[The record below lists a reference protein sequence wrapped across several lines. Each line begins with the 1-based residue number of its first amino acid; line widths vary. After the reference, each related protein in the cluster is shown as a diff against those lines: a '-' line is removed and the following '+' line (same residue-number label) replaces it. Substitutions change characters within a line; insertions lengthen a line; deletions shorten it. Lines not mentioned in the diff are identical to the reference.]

1 MTFVHGVNDFVKVH
15 PGYLTKMMTALTT
28 AKLCQQFNIKLKEE
42 ILTVDW
48 MAACWGGNTI
58 GLKTGDQIS
67 VHNLLFGVLLRS
79 TNDACIAIA

>member
-28 AKLCQQFNIKLKEE
+28 AKLCHQFNIKLKEE

-58 GLKTGDQIS
+58 GLKTGD
-67 VHNLLFGVLLRS
+67 
-79 TNDACIAIA
+79 